1 MIRSLN
7 FPILLH
13 DTGSRV
19 CDTKRAVGVGG
30 ELDPVGS
37 STRAEVYSNHWIT
50 EKVTACTASPEI
62 VKSWRYTEGTNGS
75 QNSTRN
81 SFLPVRRREARAR
94 QGEASREAAGEGLS
108 ILPQFRPSPAARQSC
123 CRSAIVG
130 GSITSTDFWT
140 SVQYPSSA
148 MIFP

>member
-1 MIRSLN
+1 MSRSLN
-7 FPILLH
+7 LPILLH

-37 STRAEVYSNHWIT
+37 STRAEVYSNHWIA
-50 EKVTACTASPEI
+50 EKVTADGLARNRQI
-62 VKSWRYTEGTNGS
+62 VEYTEGTNGS

-81 SFLPVRRREARAR
+81 SFLPVRRREARAP

-108 ILPQFRPSPAARQSC
+108 IFPQFRPSPDRRASEL
-123 CRSAIVG
+123 
-130 GSITSTDFWT
+130 
-140 SVQYPSSA
+140 VQGCHRG
-148 MIFP
+148 